1 MLHPLDIVVIVGYL
15 ALITGFGIWLRRPN
29 PSLQDYFL
37 ASSQLPWW
45 AISFSIVAAETSVLT
60 IISTPGLAFGGD
72 LGFLQLVLGYLVAR
86 ILISLILIPAY
97 FRGRL
102 LTAYQLIQ
110 QRFGS
115 GAKSVAGLIF
125 LVGRSLAEG
134 VRVYAVAI
142 VVAVILDALPAGWN
156 PHLGPIAVLGI
167 IAVLT
172 LIYTFEGGLRAVVW
186 TDFIQICIYIAGAVL
201 SLVLLLRAL
210 PGGWGEMV
218 AVAATHGDKLRV
230 FHWGFSWTE
239 PYTFWAGLL
248 GGTFLTMAT
257 HGTDQLMVQR
267 LLAARN
273 QRESTVALLASWVV
287 IVFQFTLFLLIGVAL
302 FAFYQTHALRLASG
316 TFGRYDRL
324 YPQFVAQHLPA
335 GIAGLVLAAV
345 LAASMS
351 NLSAALNALS
361 SSTIVDFYRP
371 FFAPGRDDRHYL
383 RMSRLATVGWM
394 VVMGLVAYGSRHSHS
409 VLESGLAI
417 ISYPFSG
424 LLGMFLLATL
434 TRRATARGAITGLVV
449 GVGSTLVLARM
460 GVAYTW
466 FVVAGTLVTFAVG
479 YVVSWL
485 AREPRA
491 TDPRQPLA
499 AGGQPD

>member
-1 MLHPLDIVVIVGYL
+1 MLHPLDLWVIGVYL
-15 ALITGFGIWLRRPN
+15 LAITAFGVWLRRPN
-29 PSLQDYFL
+29 PTLHDYFL
-37 ASSQLPWW
+37 AGSQLPWW

-72 LGFLQLVLGYLVAR
+72 LGFLQLVFGYLVAR

-110 QRFGS
+110 QRFGT
-115 GAKSVAGLIF
+115 GAKTAAGLIF
-125 LVGRSLAEG
+125 LVGRSRAEG

-142 VVAVILDALPAGWN
+142 VVEVILDSLPAGW
-156 PHLGPIAVLGI
+156 HLHLSPITVLGV

-201 SLVLLLRAL
+201 SLVLLVKAL
-210 PGGWGEMV
+210 PGGWQTAA
-218 AVAATHGDKLRV
+218 AVAAAHGDKLRI
-230 FHWGFSWTE
+230 FHFNFSWTQT
-239 PYTFWAGLL
+239 YTFWSGLA

-273 QRESTVALLASWVV
+273 QRDSTVALLSSWVV
-287 IVFQFTLFLLIGVAL
+287 IFLQFSLFLLIGIAL
-302 FAFYQTHALRLASG
+302 FAFYQTHELHLAAG
-316 TFGRYDRL
+316 AFGRYDRL

-335 GIAGLVLAAV
+335 GVAGLVLAAI

-361 SSTIVDFYRP
+361 SSTVLDFYRP
-371 FFAPGRDDRHYL
+371 FFAPGRSERHYL
-383 RMSRLATVGWM
+383 WVSRLTTVGWM
-394 VVMGLVAYGSRHSHS
+394 VVMGVVAYASRHSHS

-424 LLGMFLLATL
+424 LLGMFLLGTL
-434 TRRATARGAITGLVV
+434 TRRATQTGAIVGLAV
-449 GVGSTLVLARM
+449 GIGTTVALSRA
-460 GVAYTW
+460 GVAFTW
-466 FVVAGTLVTFAVG
+466 FVVAGTVVTFGVG
-479 YVVSWL
+479 YLISVLQPHKSSVH
-485 AREPRA
+485 
-491 TDPRQPLA
+491 RQSA
-499 AGGQPD
+499 

>member
-1 MLHPLDIVVIVGYL
+1 MLHPIDLWVIAVYL
-15 ALITGFGIWLRRPN
+15 AGITAFGVWLRRPDS
-29 PSLQDYFL
+29 SLQDYFL
-37 ASSQLPWW
+37 ASGQLPWW

-60 IISTPGLAFGGD
+60 IISTPGLGFGGD
-72 LGFLQLVLGYLVAR
+72 LGFLQLVFGYLIAR

-115 GAKSVAGLIF
+115 RVKTVAGLIF

-142 VVAVILDALPAGWN
+142 VVGVILESLPPGWN
-156 PHLGPIAVLGI
+156 LHLSVVEILAI
-167 IAVLT
+167 IAALT

-186 TDFIQICIYIAGAVL
+186 TDFIQICIYVTGAVL
-201 SLVLLLRAL
+201 SLILILRAV
-210 PGGWGEMV
+210 PGGWST
-218 AVAATHGDKLRV
+218 VAAIASAHGHKLQV
-230 FHWGFSWTE
+230 FDFGFSWTHSWTQ
-239 PYTFWAGLL
+239 PYTFWSGLL

-273 QRESTVALLASWVV
+273 QRDSTWALLSSWLV
-287 IVFQFTLFLLIGVAL
+287 IFFQFSLFLVIGVAL
-302 FAFYQTHALRLASG
+302 YAYYQIHALRLPAG
-316 TFGRYDRL
+316 ALGRYDRL
-324 YPQFVAQHLPA
+324 YPLFVAQHLPA
-335 GIAGLVLAAV
+335 GVAGLILAAI

-361 SSTIVDFYRP
+361 SSAIVDFYRP
-371 FFAPGRDDRHYL
+371 YFAPHRSEAHYL
-383 RMSRLATVGWM
+383 WMSRLSTLGFMLVLG
-394 VVMGLVAYGSRHSHS
+394 VVAYASRHSHS

-424 LLGMFLLATL
+424 LLGVFLLGTL
-434 TRRATARGAITGLVV
+434 TTRANEMGAIVGLVV
-449 GVGSTLVLARM
+449 GIASTLVLSHL

-466 FVVAGTLVTFAVG
+466 FVVAGTLVTFGVG
-479 YVVSWL
+479 YVVSGLVASGRRSL
-485 AREPRA
+485 A
-491 TDPRQPLA
+491 PL
-499 AGGQPD
+499 P

>member
-1 MLHPLDIVVIVGYL
+1 MLHPLDLWVIGVYL
-15 ALITGFGIWLRRPN
+15 LAITGFGIWLRRPN
-29 PSLQDYFL
+29 PTLRDYFL
-37 ASSQLPWW
+37 AGSQLPWW

-72 LGFLQLVLGYLVAR
+72 LGFLQLVFGYLVAR

-115 GAKSVAGLIF
+115 GAKTAAGLIF

-142 VVAVILDALPAGWN
+142 VVEVILDGLPPTWHV
-156 PHLGPIAVLGI
+156 HLSPIAALAL

-172 LIYTFEGGLRAVVW
+172 LVYTFEGGLRAVVW

-201 SLVLLLRAL
+201 SLVLLVQAL
-210 PGGWGEMV
+210 PSGWQTAA
-218 AVAATHGDKLRV
+218 AVAASHGDKLRI
-230 FHWGFSWTE
+230 FHFNFSWTQT
-239 PYTFWAGLL
+239 YTFWSGLA

-273 QRESTVALLASWVV
+273 QRDSTLALMSSWVV
-287 IVFQFTLFLLIGVAL
+287 IFLQFGLFLLIGIAL
-302 FAFYQTHALRLASG
+302 FAFYQTHELHLAAG
-316 TFGRYDRL
+316 AFGRYDRL
-324 YPQFVAQHLPA
+324 YPQFVAQHLPV
-335 GIAGLVLAAV
+335 GVAGLVLAAI

-361 SSTIVDFYRP
+361 SSTVVDFYRP
-371 FFAPGRDDRHYL
+371 FFAPGRSERHYL
-383 RMSRLATVGWM
+383 WVSRLATVGWM
-394 VVMGLVAYGSRHSHS
+394 VVMGVVAYASRHSHS

-424 LLGMFLLATL
+424 LLGMFLLGTL
-434 TRRATARGAITGLVV
+434 TRRATQTGAIVGLAV
-449 GVGSTLVLARM
+449 GIGSTVALSRA
-460 GVAYTW
+460 GVAFTW
-466 FVVAGTLVTFAVG
+466 FVVAGTLVTLGVG
-479 YVVSWL
+479 YLISVL
-485 AREPRA
+485 QPR
-491 TDPRQPLA
+491 PRQA
-499 AGGQPD
+499 ESQSA

>member
-1 MLHPLDIVVIVGYL
+1 MLHPLDLWVIVLYL
-15 ALITGFGIWLRRPN
+15 AGITAFGVWLRRPQ
-29 PSLQDYFL
+29 PSLRDYFL
-37 ASSQLPWW
+37 AGGQLPWW

-60 IISTPGLAFGGD
+60 IISTPGLSFSGD

-86 ILISLILIPAY
+86 ILICLILIPAY

-102 LTAYQLIQ
+102 LTAYELLQ

-115 GAKSVAGLIF
+115 RTKTAAGLIF

-142 VVAVILDALPAGWN
+142 VLGVILDALPAGW
-156 PHLGPIAVLGI
+156 HLHLSPVELLAI

-201 SLVLLLRAL
+201 SLVLLLRAI
-210 PGGWGEMV
+210 PGGWH
-218 AVAATHGDKLRV
+218 ATAALAASHGGKLRI
-230 FHWGFSWTE
+230 FHWSLSSHVT
-239 PYTFWAGLL
+239 YTFWSGLF
-248 GGTFLTMAT
+248 GGAFLTMAT

-273 QRESTVALLASWVV
+273 QRESARALMSSWVV
-287 IVFQFTLFLLIGVAL
+287 IFFQFGLFLIIGVAL
-302 FAFYQTHALRLASG
+302 FAFYQTHALPAPAG
-316 TFGRYDRL
+316 AFGRFDRL
-324 YPQFVAQHLPA
+324 YPQFVAQHLPV
-335 GIAGLVLAAV
+335 GVAGLVLAAI

-361 SSTIVDFYRP
+361 SSTVVDFYRP

-383 RMSRLATVGWM
+383 RVSRLATVGWM
-394 VVMGLVAYGSRHSHS
+394 VVMGLVAYASRHSHS

-424 LLGMFLLATL
+424 LLGVFLLGTL
-434 TRRATARGAITGLVV
+434 TRRANEAGAITGLFA
-449 GVGSTLVLARM
+449 GIAATIWLSHLGM
-460 GVAYTW
+460 AYTW

-479 YVVSWL
+479 YAVSGFT
-485 AREPRA
+485 RTPHPRPTTPVA
-491 TDPRQPLA
+491 
-499 AGGQPD
+499 

>member
-1 MLHPLDIVVIVGYL
+1 MLHPLDLWVIGIYL
-15 ALITGFGIWLRRPN
+15 LAITGFGIWLRRPN
-29 PSLQDYFL
+29 PTLRDYFL
-37 ASSQLPWW
+37 AGSQLPWW

-72 LGFLQLVLGYLVAR
+72 LGFLQLVFGYLVAR

-115 GAKSVAGLIF
+115 GAKTAAGLIF

-142 VVAVILDALPAGWN
+142 VVEVILDGLPPTWHV
-156 PHLGPIAVLGI
+156 HLSPIAALAL

-172 LIYTFEGGLRAVVW
+172 LVYTFEGGLRAVVW

-201 SLVLLLRAL
+201 SLVLLVQAL
-210 PGGWGEMV
+210 PGGWQTAA
-218 AVAATHGDKLRV
+218 AVAASHGDKLRI
-230 FHWGFSWTE
+230 FHFNFSWTQT
-239 PYTFWAGLL
+239 YTFWSGLA

-273 QRESTVALLASWVV
+273 QRESTLALMSSWVV
-287 IVFQFTLFLLIGVAL
+287 IFLQFGLFLLIGIAL
-302 FAFYQTHALRLASG
+302 FAFYQTHELHLAAG
-316 TFGRYDRL
+316 AFGRYDRL
-324 YPQFVAQHLPA
+324 YPQFVAQHLPV
-335 GIAGLVLAAV
+335 GVAGLVLAAI

-361 SSTIVDFYRP
+361 SSTVVDFYRP
-371 FFAPGRDDRHYL
+371 FFAPGRSERHYL
-383 RMSRLATVGWM
+383 WVSRLATVGWM
-394 VVMGLVAYGSRHSHS
+394 VVMGVVAYASRHSHS

-424 LLGMFLLATL
+424 LLGMFLLGTL
-434 TRRATARGAITGLVV
+434 TRRATQTGAIVGLAV
-449 GVGSTLVLARM
+449 GIGSTVALSRA
-460 GVAYTW
+460 GVAFTW
-466 FVVAGTLVTFAVG
+466 FVVAGTLVTFGVG
-479 YVVSWL
+479 YLISVL
-485 AREPRA
+485 QPR
-491 TDPRQPLA
+491 PRQA
-499 AGGQPD
+499 ESQSA

>member
-1 MLHPLDIVVIVGYL
+1 MLHPLDLWVIGVYL
-15 ALITGFGIWLRRPN
+15 LAITAFGVWLRRPN
-29 PSLQDYFL
+29 PTLHDYFL
-37 ASSQLPWW
+37 AGSQLPWW

-72 LGFLQLVLGYLVAR
+72 LGFLQLVFGYLVAR

-110 QRFGS
+110 QRFGT
-115 GAKSVAGLIF
+115 GAKTAAGLIF

-142 VVAVILDALPAGWN
+142 VVEVILDSLPAGW
-156 PHLGPIAVLGI
+156 HLHLSPITVLGV

-201 SLVLLLRAL
+201 SLVLLVKAL
-210 PGGWGEMV
+210 PGGWQTAA
-218 AVAATHGDKLRV
+218 AVAAAHGDKLRI
-230 FHWGFSWTE
+230 FHFNFSWTQT
-239 PYTFWAGLL
+239 YTFWSGLA

-273 QRESTVALLASWVV
+273 QRDSTVALLSSWVV
-287 IVFQFTLFLLIGVAL
+287 IFLQFSLFLLIGIAL
-302 FAFYQTHALRLASG
+302 FAFYQTHALHLAAG
-316 TFGRYDRL
+316 AFGRYDRL

-335 GIAGLVLAAV
+335 GVAGLVLAAI

-361 SSTIVDFYRP
+361 SSTVLDFYRP
-371 FFAPGRDDRHYL
+371 FFAPGRSERHYL
-383 RMSRLATVGWM
+383 WVSRLTTVGWM
-394 VVMGLVAYGSRHSHS
+394 VVMGVVAYASRHSHS

-424 LLGMFLLATL
+424 LLGMFLLGTL
-434 TRRATARGAITGLVV
+434 TRRATQTGAIVGLAV
-449 GVGSTLVLARM
+449 GIGTTVALSRA
-460 GVAYTW
+460 GVAFTW
-466 FVVAGTLVTFAVG
+466 FVVAGTVVTFGVG
-479 YVVSWL
+479 YLISVLQPSTRSV
-485 AREPRA
+485 R
-491 TDPRQPLA
+491 RQSA
-499 AGGQPD
+499 

>member
-1 MLHPLDIVVIVGYL
+1 MLHPLDLWVIGVYL
-15 ALITGFGIWLRRPN
+15 LAITAFGVWLRRPN
-29 PSLQDYFL
+29 PTLHDYFL
-37 ASSQLPWW
+37 AGSQLPWW

-72 LGFLQLVLGYLVAR
+72 LGFLQLVFGYLVAR

-110 QRFGS
+110 QRFGT
-115 GAKSVAGLIF
+115 GAKTAAGLIF

-142 VVAVILDALPAGWN
+142 VVEVILDSLPAGW
-156 PHLGPIAVLGI
+156 HLHLSPITVLGL

-201 SLVLLLRAL
+201 SLVLLVKAL
-210 PGGWGEMV
+210 PGGWQTAA
-218 AVAATHGDKLRV
+218 AVAAAHGDKLRI
-230 FHWGFSWTE
+230 FHFNFSWTQT
-239 PYTFWAGLL
+239 YTFWSGLA

-273 QRESTVALLASWVV
+273 QRDSTVALLSSWVV
-287 IVFQFTLFLLIGVAL
+287 IFLQFGLFLLIGIAL
-302 FAFYQTHALRLASG
+302 FAFYQTHELHLAAG
-316 TFGRYDRL
+316 AFGRYDRL

-335 GIAGLVLAAV
+335 GVAGLVLAAI

-361 SSTIVDFYRP
+361 SSTVLDFYRP
-371 FFAPGRDDRHYL
+371 FFAPGRSERHYL
-383 RMSRLATVGWM
+383 WVSRLTTVGWM
-394 VVMGLVAYGSRHSHS
+394 VVMGVVAYASRHSHS

-424 LLGMFLLATL
+424 LLGMFLLGTL
-434 TRRATARGAITGLVV
+434 TRRATQTGAIVGLAV
-449 GVGSTLVLARM
+449 GIGTTVALSRA
-460 GVAYTW
+460 GVAFTW
-466 FVVAGTLVTFAVG
+466 FVVAGTVVTFGVG
-479 YVVSWL
+479 YLISVLQPHTRSVQ
-485 AREPRA
+485 
-491 TDPRQPLA
+491 RQSA
-499 AGGQPD
+499 

>member
-1 MLHPLDIVVIVGYL
+1 MLHPLDLWVIGIYL
-15 ALITGFGIWLRRPN
+15 LAITGFGIWLRRPN
-29 PSLQDYFL
+29 PTLRDYFL
-37 ASSQLPWW
+37 AGSQLPWW

-72 LGFLQLVLGYLVAR
+72 LGFLQLVFGYLVAR

-115 GAKSVAGLIF
+115 GAKTAAGLIF

-142 VVAVILDALPAGWN
+142 VVEVILDGLPPTWHV
-156 PHLGPIAVLGI
+156 HLSPIAALAL

-172 LIYTFEGGLRAVVW
+172 LVYTFEGGLRAVVW

-201 SLVLLLRAL
+201 SLVLLVQAL
-210 PGGWGEMV
+210 PGGWQTAA
-218 AVAATHGDKLRV
+218 AVAASHGDKLRI
-230 FHWGFSWTE
+230 FHFNFSWTQT
-239 PYTFWAGLL
+239 YTFWSGLA

-273 QRESTVALLASWVV
+273 QRDSTLALMSSWVV
-287 IVFQFTLFLLIGVAL
+287 IFLQFGLFLLIGIAL
-302 FAFYQTHALRLASG
+302 FAFYQTHELHLAAG
-316 TFGRYDRL
+316 AFGRYDRL
-324 YPQFVAQHLPA
+324 YPQFVAQHLPV
-335 GIAGLVLAAV
+335 GVAGLVLAAI

-361 SSTIVDFYRP
+361 SSTVVDFYRP
-371 FFAPGRDDRHYL
+371 FFAPGRSERHYL
-383 RMSRLATVGWM
+383 WVSRLATVGWM
-394 VVMGLVAYGSRHSHS
+394 VVMGVVAYASRHSHS

-424 LLGMFLLATL
+424 LLGMFLLGTL
-434 TRRATARGAITGLVV
+434 TRRATQTGAIVGLAV
-449 GVGSTLVLARM
+449 GIGSTVALSRA
-460 GVAYTW
+460 GVAFTW
-466 FVVAGTLVTFAVG
+466 FVVAGTLVTFGVG
-479 YVVSWL
+479 YLISVL
-485 AREPRA
+485 QPR
-491 TDPRQPLA
+491 PRQA
-499 AGGQPD
+499 ESQSA

>member
-1 MLHPLDIVVIVGYL
+1 MLHPFDLWVIGIYL
-15 ALITGFGIWLRRPN
+15 LAITGFGIWLRRPN
-29 PSLQDYFL
+29 PTLRDYFL
-37 ASSQLPWW
+37 AGSQLPWW

-72 LGFLQLVLGYLVAR
+72 LGFLQLVFGYLVAR

-115 GAKSVAGLIF
+115 GAKTAAGLIF

-134 VRVYAVAI
+134 VRVYAMAI
-142 VVAVILDALPAGWN
+142 VVEVILDGLPPTWHVHLSPTAALA
-156 PHLGPIAVLGI
+156 L

-172 LIYTFEGGLRAVVW
+172 LVYTFEGGLRAVVW

-201 SLVLLLRAL
+201 SLVLLVQAL
-210 PGGWGEMV
+210 PSGWQTAA
-218 AVAATHGDKLRV
+218 AVAASHGDKLRI
-230 FHWGFSWTE
+230 FHFNFSWTQT
-239 PYTFWAGLL
+239 YTFWSGLA

-273 QRESTVALLASWVV
+273 QRESTLALISSWVV
-287 IVFQFTLFLLIGVAL
+287 IFLQFGLFLLIGIAL
-302 FAFYQTHALRLASG
+302 FAFYQTHELHLAAG
-316 TFGRYDRL
+316 AFGRYDRL
-324 YPQFVAQHLPA
+324 YPQFVAQHLPV
-335 GIAGLVLAAV
+335 GVAGLVLAAI

-361 SSTIVDFYRP
+361 SSTVVDFYRP
-371 FFAPGRDDRHYL
+371 FFAPGRSERHYL
-383 RMSRLATVGWM
+383 WVSRLATVGWM
-394 VVMGLVAYGSRHSHS
+394 VVMGVVAYASRHSHS

-424 LLGMFLLATL
+424 LLGMFLLGTL
-434 TRRATARGAITGLVV
+434 TRRATQTGAIVGLAV
-449 GVGSTLVLARM
+449 GIGSTVALSRA
-460 GVAYTW
+460 GVAFTW
-466 FVVAGTLVTFAVG
+466 FVVAGTLVTFGVG
-479 YVVSWL
+479 YLISVL
-485 AREPRA
+485 QPR
-491 TDPRQPLA
+491 PRQA
-499 AGGQPD
+499 ESQSA

>member
-1 MLHPLDIVVIVGYL
+1 MLHPLDLWVIGIYL
-15 ALITGFGIWLRRPN
+15 LAITGFGIWLRRPN
-29 PSLQDYFL
+29 PTLRDYFL
-37 ASSQLPWW
+37 AGSQLPWW

-72 LGFLQLVLGYLVAR
+72 LGFLQLVFGYLVAR

-115 GAKSVAGLIF
+115 GAKTAAGLIF

-142 VVAVILDALPAGWN
+142 VVEVILDGLPPTWHV
-156 PHLGPIAVLGI
+156 HLSPIAALAL

-172 LIYTFEGGLRAVVW
+172 LVYTFEGGLRAVVW

-201 SLVLLLRAL
+201 SLVLLVQAL
-210 PGGWGEMV
+210 PSGWQTAA
-218 AVAATHGDKLRV
+218 AVAASHGDKLRI
-230 FHWGFSWTE
+230 FHFNFSWTQT
-239 PYTFWAGLL
+239 YTFWSGLA

-273 QRESTVALLASWVV
+273 QRDSTLALMSSWVV
-287 IVFQFTLFLLIGVAL
+287 IFLQFGLFLLIGIAL
-302 FAFYQTHALRLASG
+302 FAFYQTHELHLAAG
-316 TFGRYDRL
+316 AFGRYDRL
-324 YPQFVAQHLPA
+324 YPQFVAQHLPV
-335 GIAGLVLAAV
+335 GVAGLVLAAI

-361 SSTIVDFYRP
+361 SSTVVDFYRP
-371 FFAPGRDDRHYL
+371 FFAPGRSERHYL
-383 RMSRLATVGWM
+383 WVSRLATVGWM
-394 VVMGLVAYGSRHSHS
+394 VVMGVVAYASRHSHS

-424 LLGMFLLATL
+424 LLGMFLLGTL
-434 TRRATARGAITGLVV
+434 TRRATQTGAIVGLAV
-449 GVGSTLVLARM
+449 GIGSTVALSRA
-460 GVAYTW
+460 GVAFTW
-466 FVVAGTLVTFAVG
+466 FVVAGTLVTFGVG
-479 YVVSWL
+479 YLISVL
-485 AREPRA
+485 QPR
-491 TDPRQPLA
+491 PRQA
-499 AGGQPD
+499 ESQSA

>member
-1 MLHPLDIVVIVGYL
+1 MLHPLDLWVIGVYL
-15 ALITGFGIWLRRPN
+15 LAITAFGVWLRRPN
-29 PSLQDYFL
+29 PTLHDYFL
-37 ASSQLPWW
+37 AGSQLPWW

-60 IISTPGLAFGGD
+60 IISTPGLAFSGD
-72 LGFLQLVLGYLVAR
+72 LGFLQLVFGYLVAR

-110 QRFGS
+110 QRFGT
-115 GAKSVAGLIF
+115 GAKTAAGLIF

-142 VVAVILDALPAGWN
+142 VVEVILDSLPAGW
-156 PHLGPIAVLGI
+156 HLHLSPITVLGL

-201 SLVLLLRAL
+201 SLVLLVKAL
-210 PGGWGEMV
+210 PGGWQTAA
-218 AVAATHGDKLRV
+218 AVAAAHGDKLRI
-230 FHWGFSWTE
+230 FHFNFSWTQT
-239 PYTFWAGLL
+239 YTFWSGLA

-273 QRESTVALLASWVV
+273 QRDSTVALLSSWVV
-287 IVFQFTLFLLIGVAL
+287 IFLQFGLFLLIGIAL
-302 FAFYQTHALRLASG
+302 FAFYQTHELHLAAG
-316 TFGRYDRL
+316 AFGRYDRL

-335 GIAGLVLAAV
+335 GVAGLVLAAI

-361 SSTIVDFYRP
+361 SSTVLDFYRP
-371 FFAPGRDDRHYL
+371 FFAPGRSERHYL
-383 RMSRLATVGWM
+383 WVSRLTTVGWM
-394 VVMGLVAYGSRHSHS
+394 VVMGVVAYASRHSHS

-424 LLGMFLLATL
+424 LLGMFLLGTL
-434 TRRATARGAITGLVV
+434 TRRATQTGAIVGLAV
-449 GVGSTLVLARM
+449 GIGTTVALSRA
-460 GVAYTW
+460 GVAFTW
-466 FVVAGTLVTFAVG
+466 FVVAGTVVTFGVG
-479 YVVSWL
+479 YLISVLQPHTRSVQ
-485 AREPRA
+485 
-491 TDPRQPLA
+491 RQSA
-499 AGGQPD
+499 

>member
-1 MLHPLDIVVIVGYL
+1 MLHPLDLWVIGVYL
-15 ALITGFGIWLRRPN
+15 LAITAFGVWLRRPN
-29 PSLQDYFL
+29 PTLHDYFL
-37 ASSQLPWW
+37 AGSQLPWW

-72 LGFLQLVLGYLVAR
+72 LGFLQLVFGYLVAR

-110 QRFGS
+110 QRFGT
-115 GAKSVAGLIF
+115 GAKTAAGLIF

-142 VVAVILDALPAGWN
+142 VVEVILDSLPAGW
-156 PHLGPIAVLGI
+156 HLHLSPITVLGL

-201 SLVLLLRAL
+201 SLVLLVKAL
-210 PGGWGEMV
+210 PGGWQTAA
-218 AVAATHGDKLRV
+218 AVAAAHGDKLRI
-230 FHWGFSWTE
+230 FHFNFSWTQT
-239 PYTFWAGLL
+239 YTFWSGLA

-273 QRESTVALLASWVV
+273 QRDSTVALLSSWVV
-287 IVFQFTLFLLIGVAL
+287 IFLQFGLFLLIGIAL
-302 FAFYQTHALRLASG
+302 FAFYQTHELHLAAG
-316 TFGRYDRL
+316 AFGRYDRL

-335 GIAGLVLAAV
+335 GVAGLVLAAI

-361 SSTIVDFYRP
+361 SSTVLDFYRP
-371 FFAPGRDDRHYL
+371 FFAPGRSERHYL
-383 RMSRLATVGWM
+383 WVSRLTTVGWM
-394 VVMGLVAYGSRHSHS
+394 VVMGVVAYASRHSHS

-424 LLGMFLLATL
+424 LLGMFLLGTL
-434 TRRATARGAITGLVV
+434 TRRATQTGAIVGLAAGIGTTVAL
-449 GVGSTLVLARM
+449 SRA
-460 GVAYTW
+460 GVAFTW
-466 FVVAGTLVTFAVG
+466 FVVAGTVVTFGVG
-479 YVVSWL
+479 YLISVLQPHTRSVQ
-485 AREPRA
+485 
-491 TDPRQPLA
+491 RQSA
-499 AGGQPD
+499 

>member
-1 MLHPLDIVVIVGYL
+1 MLHPLDLWVIGVYL
-15 ALITGFGIWLRRPN
+15 LAITGFGIWLRRPN
-29 PSLQDYFL
+29 PSLHDYFL
-37 ASSQLPWW
+37 AGSQLPWW

-72 LGFLQLVLGYLVAR
+72 LGFLQLVFGYLVAR

-115 GAKSVAGLIF
+115 GAKTAAGLIF
-125 LVGRSLAEG
+125 LIGRSLAEG

-142 VVAVILDALPAGWN
+142 VVEVILDGLPPGW
-156 PHLGPIAVLGI
+156 HVRLSPIAVLAL

-172 LIYTFEGGLRAVVW
+172 LVYTFEGGLRAVVW

-201 SLVLLLRAL
+201 SLVLLLQAL
-210 PGGWGEMV
+210 PGGWQT
-218 AVAATHGDKLRV
+218 AAAMAASHGDKLRV
-230 FHWGFSWTE
+230 FHFNFSWTQT
-239 PYTFWAGLL
+239 YTFWSGLA

-273 QRESTVALLASWVV
+273 QRESTVALLSSWVV
-287 IVFQFTLFLLIGVAL
+287 IFLQFGLFLLIGIAL
-302 FAFYQTHALRLASG
+302 FAFYQTHELHLAAG
-316 TFGRYDRL
+316 AFGRYDRL
-324 YPQFVAQHLPA
+324 YPQFVAQHLPV
-335 GIAGLVLAAV
+335 GVAGLVLAAI

-361 SSTIVDFYRP
+361 SSTVVDFYRP
-371 FFAPGRDDRHYL
+371 YFAPGRPERHYL
-383 RMSRLATVGWM
+383 WVSRLATVGWM
-394 VVMGLVAYGSRHSHS
+394 VVMGAVAYGSRHSHS

-424 LLGMFLLATL
+424 LLGMFLLGTL
-434 TRRATARGAITGLVV
+434 TRRATQTGAILGLAV
-449 GVGSTLVLARM
+449 GIATTVALSRA
-460 GVAYTW
+460 GVAFTW
-466 FVVAGTLVTFAVG
+466 FVVAGTVVTFGVG
-479 YVVSWL
+479 YLISVL
-485 AREPRA
+485 QPRH
-491 TDPRQPLA
+491 RQA
-499 AGGQPD
+499 ESQSA

>member
-1 MLHPLDIVVIVGYL
+1 MLHPLDLWVIGVYL
-15 ALITGFGIWLRRPN
+15 LAITAFGVWLRRPN
-29 PSLQDYFL
+29 PTLHDYFL
-37 ASSQLPWW
+37 AGSQLPWW

-60 IISTPGLAFGGD
+60 IISTPGLAFSGD
-72 LGFLQLVLGYLVAR
+72 LGFLQLVFGYLVAR

-110 QRFGS
+110 QRFGT
-115 GAKSVAGLIF
+115 GAKTAAGLIF

-142 VVAVILDALPAGWN
+142 VVEVILDSLPAGW
-156 PHLGPIAVLGI
+156 HLHLSPITVLGV

-201 SLVLLLRAL
+201 SLVLLVKAL
-210 PGGWGEMV
+210 PGGWQTAA
-218 AVAATHGDKLRV
+218 AVAAAHGDKLRI
-230 FHWGFSWTE
+230 FHFNFSWTQT
-239 PYTFWAGLL
+239 YTFWSGLA

-273 QRESTVALLASWVV
+273 QRDSTVALLSSWVV
-287 IVFQFTLFLLIGVAL
+287 IFLQFGLFLLIGIAL
-302 FAFYQTHALRLASG
+302 FAFYQTHELHLAAG
-316 TFGRYDRL
+316 AFGRYDRL

-335 GIAGLVLAAV
+335 GVAGLVLAAI

-361 SSTIVDFYRP
+361 SSTVLDFYRP
-371 FFAPGRDDRHYL
+371 FFAPGRSERHYL
-383 RMSRLATVGWM
+383 WVSRLTTVGWM
-394 VVMGLVAYGSRHSHS
+394 VVMGVVAYASRHSHS

-424 LLGMFLLATL
+424 LLGMFLLGTL
-434 TRRATARGAITGLVV
+434 TRRATQTGAIVGLAV
-449 GVGSTLVLARM
+449 GIGTTVALSRA
-460 GVAYTW
+460 GVAFTW
-466 FVVAGTLVTFAVG
+466 FVVAGTVVTFGVG
-479 YVVSWL
+479 YLISVLQPHTRSVQ
-485 AREPRA
+485 
-491 TDPRQPLA
+491 RQSA
-499 AGGQPD
+499 

>member
-1 MLHPLDIVVIVGYL
+1 MLHPLDLWVIALYL
-15 ALITGFGIWLRRPN
+15 AAITAFGVGLRRPN
-29 PSLQDYFL
+29 PSLRDYFL
-37 ASSQLPWW
+37 AGGQLPWW

-60 IISTPGLAFGGD
+60 IISTPGLAFAGD
-72 LGFLQLVLGYLVAR
+72 LGFLQLVLGYLMAR

-102 LTAYQLIQ
+102 LTAYQLLA
-110 QRFGS
+110 QRFGHRT
-115 GAKSVAGLIF
+115 KSLAGLIF

-142 VVAVILDALPAGWN
+142 VLGVILDSLPLGWN
-156 PHLGPIAVLGI
+156 LHLGPIALLAI
-167 IAVLT
+167 IAALT

-186 TDFIQICIYIAGAVL
+186 TDFIQICIYVAGAVL
-201 SLVLLLRAL
+201 SLVLLLRAI
-210 PGGWGEMV
+210 PGGWG
-218 AVAATHGDKLRV
+218 AVAAIAASHGDKLRI
-230 FHWGFSWTE
+230 FHFGFSWSQ
-239 PYTFWAGLL
+239 PYTFWSGFL

-267 LLAARN
+267 LLAARS
-273 QRESTVALLASWVV
+273 QRDSVRALLSSWLVVAL
-287 IVFQFTLFLLIGVAL
+287 QFALFLVIGTAL
-302 FAFYQTHALRLASG
+302 FAYYQTHALSLPAG
-316 TFGRYDRL
+316 LLGRYDRL

-371 FFAPGRDDRHYL
+371 YFAPDRSQRHYL
-383 RMSRLATVGWM
+383 WVSRLATLGWM
-394 VVMGLVAYGSRHSHS
+394 LVMGLVAYLSRHSHS

-417 ISYPFSG
+417 LSYPFSG
-424 LLGMFLLATL
+424 LLGVFLLGTL
-434 TRRATARGAITGLVV
+434 TRRANERGAMVGLVV
-449 GVGSTLVLARM
+449 GILTTIALSRA

-466 FVVAGTLVTFAVG
+466 FVVAGTLTTFVVG
-479 YVVSWL
+479 YAVSGL
-485 AREPRA
+485 GPRPA
-491 TDPRQPLA
+491 PLA
-499 AGGQPD
+499 